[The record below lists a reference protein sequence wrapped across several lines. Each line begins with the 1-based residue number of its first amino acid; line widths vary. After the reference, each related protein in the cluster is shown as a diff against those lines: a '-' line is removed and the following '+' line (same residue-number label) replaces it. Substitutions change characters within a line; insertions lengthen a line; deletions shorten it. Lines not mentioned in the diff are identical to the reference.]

1 MQVIFLLPTSEGGT
15 LLKFIIEVNR
25 SVEERRRK
33 LAEYFIYSSH
43 QLITLVSFKCTLKC
57 SKSQ

>member
-1 MQVIFLLPTSEGGT
+1 MQVIFLLLISEGGA

-33 LAEYFIYSSH
+33 STDYLGFF
-43 QLITLVSFKCTLKC
+43 QVC
-57 SKSQ
+57 S

>member
-1 MQVIFLLPTSEGGT
+1 MQVIFLFLISEGGA

-33 LAEYFIYSSH
+33 ISGIFYLFIPSTDYLGFF
-43 QLITLVSFKCTLKC
+43 QVC
-57 SKSQ
+57 S